1 MGDPEKEVSSI
12 GHQTSSLGTEG
23 APSMAM
29 DHDTDKKVKAV
40 PSILLRVVIS
50 YEENGSFYDGHVS
63 FSLRNLVFDGT
74 NVIMNMVLLM
84 DVMQWDESKIR
95 SMLVYMRD
103 GGADHNMTHLSVQC
117 GMISV
122 CLLLKLDYSIFVRT
136 IPGHSWSNVVERVML
151 ILNLVLQGVYLACA
165 DTDTGNER
173 IMKRC
178 SRLVKIRAAARN
190 TVYFK

>member
-1 MGDPEKEVSSI
+1 MYISAYDKALIIMGDPEKEVSSI

-103 GGADHNMTHLSVQC
+103 GVADHNMTHLSVQC
-117 GMISV
+117 DIISV
-122 CLLLKLDYSIFVRT
+122 FLLLELDKSIFVCT
-136 IPGHSWSNVVERVML
+136 IPGHSWSNMVEIVIL
-151 ILNLVLQGVYLACA
+151 ILNLALQGLSLARA
-165 DTDTGNER
+165 PIKKLNEI
-173 IMKRC
+173 IMKC
-178 SRLVKIRAAARN
+178 
-190 TVYFK
+190 